1 MSMSRPDPINASI
14 ALRTRY
20 AGTFVGI
27 LGMCAIVLLA
37 PLIARTLGLAVPA
50 ARGLRATNAGWL
62 CLTGAIPGFVFA
74 PRFVHLGKSFKL
86 IG

>member
-1 MSMSRPDPINASI
+1 MSMSRPDPINASM

-20 AGTFVGI
+20 AGSFVGI
-27 LGMCAIVLLA
+27 FCMCAIVLLA
-37 PLIARTLGLAVPA
+37 LLIARTFGVAAPPAWGLG
-50 ARGLRATNAGWL
+50 ATKAGWL
-62 CLTGAIPGFVFA
+62 CLTGTIPGFVFA